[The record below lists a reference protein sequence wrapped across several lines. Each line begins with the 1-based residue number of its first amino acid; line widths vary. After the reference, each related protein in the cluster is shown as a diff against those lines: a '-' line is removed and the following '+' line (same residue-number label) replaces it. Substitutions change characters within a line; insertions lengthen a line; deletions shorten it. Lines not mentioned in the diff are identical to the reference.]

1 MMSNPPVPAHDTL
14 VGFAPHFTSYGP
26 RVDEIYHDAILSTD
40 RRHIRVPNPG
50 EEPHFW
56 GVYRWD
62 PDTHW
67 HWIADCA
74 SEEIAY
80 RLAVC
85 WQEKMCHDR

>member
-1 MMSNPPVPAHDTL
+1 MLSHPPVPEHDTL

-26 RVDEIYHDAILSTD
+26 RVARLQPPDHRYVEPPGY
-40 RRHIRVPNPG
+40 G

-56 GVYRWD
+56 GVYRWNLVNR
-62 PDTHW
+62 W
-67 HWIADCA
+67 QWVGDCA

>member
-1 MMSNPPVPAHDTL
+1 MMSNPPVPEHDTL

-26 RVDEIYHDAILSTD
+26 RVNRGPFVEPALSTEA
-40 RRHIRVPNPG
+40 PQ
-50 EEPHFW
+50 FW

-62 PDTHW
+62 PADRW
-67 HWIADCA
+67 QWIADCA

-85 WQEKMCHDR
+85 WQEKMCHAR